1 VSAPRRARMGE
12 SDPDESDEDR
22 RVDGETGQVVVTLEI
37 RVLDAP
43 VGGCTSRH
51 GPIRHGST
59 SFRAR
64 VPLLELELSV
74 STQPIQPLPRRRGTT
89 QTHLL
94 PRSS

>member
-1 VSAPRRARMGE
+1 VSAPRRARVGE

-37 RVLDAP
+37 RVLDAL
-43 VGGCTSRH
+43 VGGHLET
-51 GPIRHGST
+51 GAIRHGST